1 MVSNIEIVRQPPN
14 RLEAVWLHSQEKVLE
29 PVVQIDLKKNQSQN
43 FVNKPKAVIKK
54 PRTIC

>member
-14 RLEAVWLHSQEKVLE
+14 RLETVWLHSQEKVQ
-29 PVVQIDLKKNQSQN
+29 PQVVAIDRKKNQSQN

-54 PRTIC
+54 PQTTC